1 MRKSF
6 LLFLFIGISLFIS
19 CESQEDIF
27 KTQENVNSV
36 YKTTINNYL
45 TKIKLTAAGNIENAK
60 KINTLIESL
69 DYNNIRYYDFES
81 LKKILVVNLN
91 NSSDSS
97 SAVQTKVLFVIL
109 NEEIISSRLVTF
121 NNKSSASFNDMTI
134 ISAFKKDTNISGY
147 SGTITFFNLFQRML
161 LSNQYYNGNLVISK
175 AIEKNPNA
183 MMSKSVLCIEWYL
196 VTTYQD
202 GFQTKEYQYTTCDSC
217 SLDEI
222 FESLCD
228 SDGGTGGSG
237 GIDASQE
244 IEDRINDNNLDPC
257 TKGILEKLKN
267 LSGGDITNMLKRF
280 TPPGSIFNIN
290 MITGKVIN
298 NDPNVWAQTTPIKG
312 SRTDINMVFNENYIY
327 GTNYSSRPTDL
338 SVATTMAHEV
348 IHAYLISLLEENK
361 ACGASGICDFPTIYD
376 AYVQQQ
382 ISKDPNLTADEHHE
396 LIAKN
401 YVYTIASTIQEF
413 HTGQYTD
420 YPYQNYL
427 DMAWGGLVGTTIFNK
442 DFPNDPNDKNYKY
455 RERILDRINTE
466 KKGEQYQGY
475 FPMGTPCKK

>member
-6 LLFLFIGISLFIS
+6 LLFLFLGISIFIS

-27 KTQENVNSV
+27 KTQENVSSV

-60 KINTLIESL
+60 KINILIESL
-69 DYNNIRYYDFES
+69 DYTNVRVYDFQS
-81 LKKILVVNLN
+81 PKKILVVNLN
-91 NSSDSS
+91 NSSGSS

-109 NEEIISSRLVTF
+109 NEEIISSRLVTID
-121 NNKSSASFNDMTI
+121 NNSSASFNYMTI

-222 FESLCD
+222 FESLCN
-228 SDGGTGGSG
+228 SDDGTGGSG

-244 IEDRINDNNLDPC
+244 IEDQIDDSKLDPC
-257 TKGILEKLKN
+257 TKGVLDKLKN
-267 LSGGDITNMLKRF
+267 LTNSDIA
-280 TPPGSIFNIN
+280 SIFEKFGVPANGTYNIEIVLGKPKDN
-290 MITGKVIN
+290 AKASTASVEQNNYKITIL
-298 NDPNVWAQTTPIKG
+298 DT
-312 SRTDINMVFNENYIY
+312 YIY
-327 GTNYSSRPTDL
+327 GTDNNGRPPTDL
-338 SVATTMAHEV
+338 SIATV
-348 IHAYLISLLEENK
+348 II
-361 ACGASGICDFPTIYD
+361 
-376 AYVQQQ
+376 
-382 ISKDPNLTADEHHE
+382 HE
-396 LIAKN
+396 LVHANFLALFDDYHNNGDICAYDNFTCLYENYVSKN
-401 YVYTIASTIQEF
+401 YQGTIDAQHAQMFDSYIDKMASMLAEFKPGQSYEFYRDLAMSTMTGLQYFEDRYPKDSAERSRIIQSRLAEDNNEVR
-413 HTGQYTD
+413 GD
-420 YPYQNYL
+420 
-427 DMAWGGLVGTTIFNK
+427 
-442 DFPNDPNDKNYKY
+442 
-455 RERILDRINTE
+455 ILP
-466 KKGEQYQGY
+466 K
-475 FPMGTPCKK
+475 GTPCSK

>member
-27 KTQENVNSV
+27 KTQENVSSV

-60 KINTLIESL
+60 KINILIESL
-69 DYNNIRYYDFES
+69 DYTNVRVYDFQS
-81 LKKILVVNLN
+81 PKKILVVNLN
-91 NSSDSS
+91 NSSGSS

-109 NEEIISSRLVTF
+109 NEEIISSRLVTID
-121 NNKSSASFNDMTI
+121 NNSSASFDDMTI

-244 IEDRINDNNLDPC
+244 IEDRIDDSKLDTC
-257 TKGILEKLKN
+257 LQTILSKLKTLTTGVNQIVVNFAGNTPNYNWN
-267 LSGGDITNMLKRF
+267 LKSDYLNGPTGGTN
-280 TPPGSIFNIN
+280 PPALYDFSTGSI
-290 MITGKVIN
+290 
-298 NDPNVWAQTTPIKG
+298 TTTFDSKTW
-312 SRTDINMVFNENYIY
+312 TDA
-327 GTNYSSRPTDL
+327 TDL
-338 SVATTMAHEV
+338 SWARTMLHES
-348 IHAYLISLLEENK
+348 IHAYLATQFAINKKDFYSSYPTMVSEWGELQNWNAIHHEEIARSIVKDVALALEEYGK
-361 ACGASGICDFPTIYD
+361 SSGY
-376 AYVQQQ
+376 
-382 ISKDPNLTADEHHE
+382 NLT
-396 LIAKN
+396 
-401 YVYTIASTIQEF
+401 SQF
-413 HTGQYTD
+413 
-420 YPYQNYL
+420 YQ
-427 DMAWGGLVGTTIFNK
+427 DMAWGGLQDTNTFK
-442 DFPNDPNDKNYKY
+442 KLPFTDQQ
-455 RERILDRINTE
+455 RILNVISIELTGTNTNGNSKQQNG
-466 KKGEQYQGY
+466 KKAG
-475 FPMGTPCKK
+475 C